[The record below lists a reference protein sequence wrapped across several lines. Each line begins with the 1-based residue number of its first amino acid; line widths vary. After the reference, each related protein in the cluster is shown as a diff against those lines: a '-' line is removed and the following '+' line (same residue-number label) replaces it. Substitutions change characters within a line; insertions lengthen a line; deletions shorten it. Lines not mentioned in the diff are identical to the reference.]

1 MYLYIRTYVRD
12 FGLCKIID
20 QTKYAFSSFLLEIKQ
35 KMSILSFNL
44 YVFIP
49 YYTVLNNP
57 RIIMGFLVRRIKY
70 FFYIGNILLYLCT
83 YVRN

>member
-1 MYLYIRTYVRD
+1 MYVRD
-12 FGLCKIID
+12 SGLYKIID

-57 RIIMGFLVRRIKY
+57 RITMGVLLIFGQENKIYFLHTEY
-70 FFYIGNILLYLCT
+70 YSLFM
-83 YVRN
+83 YVQN